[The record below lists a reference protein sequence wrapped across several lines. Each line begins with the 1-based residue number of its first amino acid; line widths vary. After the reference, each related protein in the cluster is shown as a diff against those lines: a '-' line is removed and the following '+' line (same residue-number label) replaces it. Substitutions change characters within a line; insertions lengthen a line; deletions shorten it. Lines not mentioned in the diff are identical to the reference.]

1 MNNIYGIILS
11 IGLTVMLLFLSTYLQ
26 KKHHLTEESSRKL
39 IHISIS
45 NWWIIAI
52 IFFDNWIIAC
62 IIPLIYI
69 ILNMI
74 SYQMK
79 LVKAMERTTN
89 NHLGTIYFPISLLV
103 LVIMFFGIWN
113 EPYIGAIGV
122 LIMGYGDGFA
132 GLIGGK
138 YGKKKIVE
146 NKTIIG
152 SISMFIFSLSVSIVL
167 LSIYNPS
174 VWTIEIAFVLAII
187 ATLLEMFSKH
197 GLDNLTVPIVTS
209 TLYFLFTLL

>member
-1 MNNIYGIILS
+1 MNNFYGIILS
-11 IGLTVMLLFLSTYLQ
+11 VGLTIISLFLSTYLQ
-26 KKHHLTEESSRKL
+26 RKHNLSEESSRKL

-45 NWWIIAI
+45 NWWIIAM
-52 IFFDNWIIAC
+52 IFFDNWLIAS
-62 IIPLIYI
+62 IIPLLYI
-69 ILNMI
+69 ILNVI

-79 LVKAMERTTN
+79 LVKAMERTSN
-89 NHLGTIYFPISLLV
+89 NHLGTVYFPISLLI

-113 EPYIGAIGV
+113 EPYIGGIGV

-132 GLIGGK
+132 GLIGKK
-138 YGKKKIVE
+138 YGKHKIVE

-152 SISMFIFSLSVSIVL
+152 SLSMFLFSLLVSIVL

-174 VWTIEIAFVLAII
+174 VWTIEIALALAII

-209 TLYFLFTLL
+209 TLYFLITIL